1 MAVERVRLKTERL
14 ILQPIAPS
22 HSKAIFAAVVASRQE
37 LLPWMPWAKEPTL
50 AGTREAAAGSRR
62 DWRAGARF
70 RFAVVERATN
80 MVLGVVG
87 LDREGH
93 DSADLA
99 YWIRS
104 DHAGRGLTTE
114 ACRTLI
120 DWGTDTLGLSRVTL
134 WAGRDNHASRR
145 VAVKLGFAH
154 VGPLD
159 WQPEG
164 GLGNFRAEMYER
176 TI

>member
-1 MAVERVRLKTERL
+1 MAQTAHHGRRARAAQDRALDSAADRSEPQQGDLRCRCGVTAGAPALDAVGERADTRWHPR
-14 ILQPIAPS
+14 
-22 HSKAIFAAVVASRQE
+22 SRCRQ
-37 LLPWMPWAKEPTL
+37 
-50 AGTREAAAGSRR
+50 RR

-164 GLGNFRAEMYER
+164 G
-176 TI
+176 